1 MLLENNSERV
11 VNLINTFENLKD
23 IDKVR
28 LAIHL
33 LEDLK
38 FSYDFNLDQT
48 KKTLDEVLSILDKDY
63 GKVIVNFSKYTNLM
77 LISSWYLELEEID
90 KKKFTIEMLFNIFQ
104 NDFKDNLINNNINEN
119 INVYDFYYSLGI

>member
-1 MLLENNSERV
+1 MLLEDNSERV
-11 VNLINTFENLKD
+11 INLINIFENLKD

-33 LEDLK
+33 LENLN
-38 FSYDFNLDQT
+38 FNYDFNLDQI
-48 KKTLDEVLSILDKDY
+48 KKSLNESLSILDKDY

-77 LISSWYLELEEID
+77 LISSRYLELGEID
-90 KKKFTIEMLFNIFQ
+90 KKKFTIEMLFNIYQ
-104 NDFKDNLINNNINEN
+104 NDFKNETINNINEN